1 MKRRQLSIEL
11 WTTKGA
17 NVSKGAKV
25 EDTNKKRKQLSIER
39 WITKG
44 AKDTNKKRKRGNA
57 PRKADTDLVFLL
69 FTVASCGLCQGC
81 DLCRPEVCDGEPEKA
96 NAIRKDGIIYKQV
109 GHEFNRTFASLTCLF
124 IRMREDFKYY
134 TTASV
139 RVDHKGR
146 SYVQISD
153 DNGYPFKTQA
163 LKFASLAWGRVSPA
177 TKLGTVGMR
186 LRDFGHAFSVDHID
200 GNPSNNHVSNGM
212 IMTKAEHDVKTI
224 PTLEKIARA
233 SKTRSSPCTMTLFDL
248 ENKPL
253 LDSGGRP
260 VVINYEHRKEAMS
273 KFGLT
278 RKVIGASIRYN
289 RSLVPIKYEGKDC
302 LAQFTWYNLPDLVGE
317 DGRKEKWVP
326 ISAADYQTWNLSSS
340 LIFDYFVS
348 DMGRWKQVTKS
359 TKNAKIINYQGRDR
373 PRCQLMRKD
382 FLFYRIVALVFHR
395 EQMNAKI
402 LEKKEEFFKETG
414 KELTYDT
421 LHVDHI
427 KEGDPTNHFA
437 DNLQFLTPKEN
448 QCKTAGRPCRFWEKN
463 FNTVIYEY
471 RTVKAAA
478 KAMGMHAS
486 TARKILKNKLK
497 YKNWQ
502 GEYIVT

>member
-11 WTTKGA
+11 WITKGA
-17 NVSKGAKV
+17 NVSKGANV
-25 EDTNKKRKQLSIER
+25 EDTNKKRKL
-39 WITKG
+39 
-44 AKDTNKKRKRGNA
+44 DTNKKRKLDKK
-57 PRKADTDLVFLL
+57 RKKRKSDLVFLL
-69 FTVASCGLCQGC
+69 FTAASCDLCQGC

-109 GHEFNRTFASLTCLF
+109 GHEFARTFASLTCLF
-124 IRMREDFKYY
+124 IRMRKDFKYY
-134 TTASV
+134 TTSSP
-139 RVDHKGR
+139 RVDHNGR

-153 DNGYPFKTQA
+153 DNGDTFKTQA

-177 TKLGTVGMR
+177 AKLGTVGMR
-186 LRDFGHAFSVDHID
+186 LRDFKHAFSVDHID
-200 GNPSNNHVSNGM
+200 GNRSNNHVSNGM

-224 PTLEKIARA
+224 PSPEKIARA
-233 SKTRSSPCTMTLFDL
+233 SKTRSSPCTMALFDL
-248 ENKPL
+248 ENNPL

-260 VVINYEHRKEAMS
+260 VVINYEYRKEAMS
-273 KFGLT
+273 KFGLS
-278 RKVIGASIRYN
+278 RRVIGGSIRYK

-317 DGRKEKWVP
+317 DGRKEKWVQV
-326 ISAADYQTWNLSSS
+326 SAADYQTWNLSSS
-340 LIFDYFVS
+340 PIFDYFVS
-348 DMGRWKQVTKS
+348 DMGRFKQVTKS
-359 TKNAKIINYQGRDR
+359 TKNAKITSYQGRDR

-448 QCKTAGRPCRFWEKN
+448 QSKSAGRPCRFWEKN

-478 KAMGMHAS
+478 KAMGMHVS
-486 TARKILKNKLK
+486 TVNRILKNK
-497 YKNWQ
+497 YKNKWQ
-502 GEYIVT
+502 GEYMENWPHN